1 MVEGAGK
8 YDDLAT
14 TVREKANARGV
25 LVAVIQG
32 DKGSGFSVQCDETGL
47 NALPEM
53 LEEIAVQI
61 RKDLWL
67 RAKGGA

>member
-14 TVREKANARGV
+14 TVREGAKARGV
-25 LVAVIQG
+25 MVAVIRG
-32 DKGSGFSVQCDETGL
+32 DKGSGFSVQCDEKAL

-67 RAKGGA
+67 RAKGGS